1 MPPDPC
7 MKLTQPDWLALAR
20 TARPAFLL
28 LTPAC
33 VAPGVAT
40 AWLETGDF
48 HAGLLALV
56 LLGALAAHVG
66 VNAFNEYFD
75 FRSGLD
81 GLTQRTP
88 FSGGSGS
95 LPARPALASATLAL
109 AILALAVAAA
119 VGVWVWLLRGAALL
133 PIGLAGLLLVVT
145 YSSWWVRHPLACLL
159 APGLGFGPLMVLG
172 THIALG
178 GQVSA
183 SAVVASLVPGLLVSN
198 LLLLNQFPDVEADR
212 QVGRRH
218 LPMVWGRPAAAAVFG
233 GLMLLAALLILG
245 AVALGL
251 WPATALIALLPAP
264 WGWQA
269 WRCARAHA
277 DDIPALLPA
286 MRLNVLLNLSVPAL
300 LAIGLALVR
309 WG

>member
-1 MPPDPC
+1 M
-7 MKLTQPDWLALAR
+7 
-20 TARPAFLL
+20 
-28 LTPAC
+28 
-33 VAPGVAT
+33 
-40 AWLETGDF
+40 
-48 HAGLLALV
+48 
-56 LLGALAAHVG
+56 
-66 VNAFNEYFD
+66 
-75 FRSGLD
+75 
-81 GLTQRTP
+81 
-88 FSGGSGS
+88 
-95 LPARPALASATLAL
+95 
-109 AILALAVAAA
+109 
-119 VGVWVWLLRGAALL
+119 LRGAALL

-183 SAVVASLVPGLLVSN
+183 SAVVASLVPGLLVCN